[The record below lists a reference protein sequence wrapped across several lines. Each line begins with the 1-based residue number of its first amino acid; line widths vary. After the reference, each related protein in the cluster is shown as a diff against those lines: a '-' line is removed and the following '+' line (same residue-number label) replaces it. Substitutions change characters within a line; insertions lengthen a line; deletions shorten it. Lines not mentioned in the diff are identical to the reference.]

1 MSKRISTTLIDQHDT
16 RYQVRDNRTGS
27 SNDAQACKAEE
38 EQHIK
43 RIVEAIRE
51 GKRLPP
57 IDVVKGENGKYVIV
71 DGWHR
76 FKAQKKLKR
85 PQIQVDVLE
94 NVSLEHY
101 FNLNSE
107 HKGRP
112 LTAAQ
117 TIELKWQ
124 KFLVKTLKENSK
136 ATNSELVG
144 ELGIAVRTLQSWRK
158 LLKDS
163 QKGDAWEDT
172 QERNEIT
179 GYPIKEKLSQAL
191 KHGETEFTPDN
202 GLNEEEEKV
211 VGKIHQLLS
220 GKGIR
225 QEAVVRE
232 VNAYYLFSNE
242 FEEEGLEEF

>member
-1 MSKRISTTLIDQHDT
+1 MSKQVSITAINQDDT

-27 SNDAQACKAEE
+27 SNDALACELEE
-38 EQHIK
+38 RQHVK
-43 RIVEAIRE
+43 RIVEAIETNR
-51 GKRLPP
+51 RLPP
-57 IDVVKGENGKYVIV
+57 IDVVKGEKGKYVIV

-85 PQIQVDVLE
+85 PRISVNVLE
-94 NVSLEHY
+94 NVSLEYY

-117 TIELKWQ
+117 TSELKWQ
-124 KFLVKTLKENSK
+124 KFLVKTLKESSK

-144 ELGIAVRTLQSWRK
+144 ELGIAVRTLQYWRR

-163 QKGDAWEDT
+163 QEGDAWEYAT
-172 QERNEIT
+172 ERNEIT
-179 GYPIKEKLSQAL
+179 GYPLKKALSHAL
-191 KHGETEFTPDN
+191 KYRETEFTPDN
-202 GLNEEEEKV
+202 GLNEEEEKAV
-211 VGKIHQLLS
+211 QKIHRLLS

-225 QEAVVRE
+225 YDKVLSE
-232 VNAYYLFSNE
+232 VQSFYQGEDE
-242 FEEEGLEEF
+242 FDDF